1 MRCAT
6 RRTNMTLAAK
16 TPTTTPM
23 ARFEVATTT
32 ATVMT
37 MMAVSLFGMR
47 FNVEGLME
55 CQSKVPTETITMM
68 DTNTA
73 IEMVPTRSPKT
84 TVRISRKTP
93 AKKVEIRVRALEDLT
108 LIMVCQIIAQQ
119 PMATN
124 KPETILAAPW
134 PQLSRVLLE
143 WVSVTSSTSVAVNK
157 DSSRP
162 TSAIARA

>member
-68 DTNTA
+68 ATNTA
-73 IEMVPTRSPKT
+73 IGMVPTRSPKT
-84 TVRISRKTP
+84 TVRISRKTT
-93 AKKVEIRVRALEDLT
+93 AKKEENSVREQEGCALHIVRPSIT
-108 LIMVCQIIAQQ
+108 Q
-119 PMATN
+119 P
-124 KPETILAAPW
+124 
-134 PQLSRVLLE
+134 LL
-143 WVSVTSSTSVAVNK
+143 
-157 DSSRP
+157 
-162 TSAIARA
+162 